1 MTYTS
6 RNDFEITW
14 LSEMLSGLGSF
25 ETYDALVY
33 NIKDLL
39 KNNIEK
45 QEVLSNFFKIELNS
59 SIYYWFEDKGQI
71 LLGTQLDKKPQ
82 GLIVGLTGKKPSL
95 RGRSPCASDMYSLI
109 LKDNNSN
116 IRILSDTQL
125 SDEGFAIWKT
135 LLSKGFKVSVYDRN
149 NPGKSFQTFTSI
161 KQLNNYFKDDDAD
174 YERYQFVLSEQ
185 KNLAECRNFFNI
197 RRQRELSG
205 LSLKD

>member
-1 MTYTS
+1 MTHTS
-6 RNDFEITW
+6 RSDFEITW
-14 LSEMLSGLGSF
+14 LSEMPSGLGSF

-33 NIKDLL
+33 SVNDLL
-39 KNNIEK
+39 KNNIKK
-45 QEVLSNFFKIELNS
+45 QQVSSNFFKIDLNS
-59 SIYYWFEDKGQI
+59 SLYYWFEDNNQI
-71 LLGTQLDKKPQ
+71 LLGVYLDKKPQ

-95 RGRSPCASDMYSLI
+95 RGRPPYASDMYGMI
-109 LKDNNSN
+109 LKDNDSS

-161 KQLNNYFKDDDAD
+161 EQLNDYFKDDDTD
-174 YERYQFVLSEQ
+174 YKRYQFVLSEQ

-197 RRQRELSG
+197 RRYRELSG